1 MTSRYWSERK
11 SHLFLTLNQKL
22 EMREFPGFH
31 YQEHWFDPWSG
42 NYYLTSGTVC
52 PKSLETIIPSE
63 EGVLKAKT
71 GWKPGLLYQL
81 AK

>member
-1 MTSRYWSERK
+1 MTSRCSSERK
-11 SHLFLTLNQKL
+11 SHIFLTLNQKL

-31 YQEHWFDPWSG
+31 YQEHWFDPCSG
-42 NYYLTSGTVC
+42 NYYPTSGTVC

-71 GWKPGLLYQL
+71 G
-81 AK
+81 

>member
-1 MTSRYWSERK
+1 
-11 SHLFLTLNQKL
+11 
-22 EMREFPGFH
+22 MREFPGFH

-63 EGVLKAKT
+63 KGVLKAKT
-71 GWKPGLLYQL
+71 G
-81 AK
+81 